1 MRDRLLL
8 TPERIAA
15 MVAGVREVAEL
26 PDPVGE
32 TLAEWIRPNGL
43 RIRKVRVPLGV
54 VGVIYESR
62 PNVTV
67 DTVLCPKNRQRH
79 CPARRQGSGPQ
90 QSALVEILN
99 RSPEFPRAQSSCS
112 IRARAIPCTN

>member
-15 MVAGVREVAEL
+15 MVAGVREVAGL

-32 TLAEWIRPNGL
+32 TIAEWTRPNGL

-67 DTVLCPKNRQRH
+67 DCAAAGAQDRQRDRA
-79 CPARRQGSGPQ
+79 ARRQGSGPQ
-90 QSALVEILN
+90 QSEAG
-99 RSPEFPRAQSSCS
+99 RDH
-112 IRARAIPCTN
+112 